1 VAPLPDTAAKHRG
14 SPAVI
19 YTGTINGPLIVG
31 GGVVLSLLLVILV
44 RSRFSAEQLTRAHEA
59 TGNMLAVVGTLYA
72 VMLGLVVV
80 DAMVRFEKAI
90 DVVQSESACLADIYI
105 LSQRLPETHRQ
116 RLHDACR
123 AYAVAVVEK
132 EWPLMAQGF
141 VSADARKAGLRV
153 LRSLDD
159 FEPTTEAEKAAF
171 PLILEEMQNTW
182 DRRRERIS
190 TAEYGIPAVEWVALL
205 LGAVVTVVFA
215 GLFHVENFRLQMLI
229 TAMAALV
236 IGLNLYLVSLFGYPY
251 AGDLTVSNRP
261 FRVDIGVFD
270 GLFDDGPAHDGE
282 RASAAA
288 R

>member
-1 VAPLPDTAAKHRG
+1 M
-14 SPAVI
+14 I
-19 YTGTINGPLIVG
+19 YTGTLNGLLIVG
-31 GGVVLSLLLVILV
+31 GGVIVSLLLVLLV
-44 RSRFSAEQLTRAHEA
+44 RSRFKPEQLTRAHDA

-90 DVVQSESACLADIYI
+90 DVVQAESTCLADIYI
-105 LSQRLPETHRQ
+105 LSRRLPEPHRS
-116 RLHDACR
+116 RIHDACR

-132 EWPLMAQGF
+132 EWPLMAQGL
-141 VSADARKAGLRV
+141 VSVDARKAGLRI

-159 FEPTTEAEKAAF
+159 FEPTTEAEKAIF
-171 PLILEEMQNTW
+171 PLIIEEMQTTW
-182 DRRRERIS
+182 DHRRERVG

-205 LGAVVTVVFA
+205 LGAVVTVIFA

-251 AGDLTVSNRP
+251 AGDLTVSSRP

-270 GLFDDGPAHDGE
+270 GLFDETPLHEREPALAD
-282 RASAAA
+282 
-288 R
+288 

>member
-1 VAPLPDTAAKHRG
+1 M
-14 SPAVI
+14 I
-19 YTGTINGPLIVG
+19 YTGALNGLFIVG
-31 GGVVLSLLLVILV
+31 GGVVLSLLLVLLV
-44 RSRFSAEQLTRAHEA
+44 RSRFNPEQLARAHDA

-90 DVVQSESACLADIYI
+90 DVVQAESTCLADIYI
-105 LSQRLPETHRQ
+105 LSQRLPEPQRS

-123 AYAVAVVEK
+123 GYAVAVVEN

-141 VSADARKAGLRV
+141 VSADARKAGLRI

-159 FEPTTEAEKAAF
+159 FEPMTEAEKAIF
-171 PLILEEMQNTW
+171 PLIIEEMQNTW
-182 DRRRERIS
+182 DHRRERLS
-190 TAEYGIPAVEWVALL
+190 TAEYGIPGVEWVALL

-251 AGDLTVSNRP
+251 AGDLSVSNRP

-270 GLFDDGPAHDGE
+270 GLFDDAALGDRPPAP
-282 RASAAA
+282 A